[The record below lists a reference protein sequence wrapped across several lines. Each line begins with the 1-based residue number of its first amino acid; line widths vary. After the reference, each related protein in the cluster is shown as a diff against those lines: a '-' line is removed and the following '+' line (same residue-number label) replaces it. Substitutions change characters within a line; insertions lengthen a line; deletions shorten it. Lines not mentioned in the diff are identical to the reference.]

1 MRQDSSR
8 SSDNNKAD
16 NLSQGS
22 QRAPQNT
29 NTKHPK
35 QATSVLKKWL
45 IEHLQN
51 PYLKPQEKAQLAEA
65 SGLTKRQVQ
74 NWFTN
79 VRKVGH
85 PVDTDRPNDL
95 LSIYHQNSSD
105 PHLLIESHRAHVA
118 EVQGQEG
125 SQANPTPDE
134 AQD

>member
-1 MRQDSSR
+1 MRHDSSR
-8 SSDNNKAD
+8 SSDHNNAE

-22 QRAPQNT
+22 QKAPQNT

-35 QATSVLKKWL
+35 QATAVLKKWL

-79 VRKVGH
+79 VRKVGQ
-85 PVDTDRPNDL
+85 PVDTDRPSDL
-95 LSIYHQNSSD
+95 LSIFHQNSSD
-105 PHLLIESHRAHVA
+105 PHLYIESHRTHDV

-125 SQANPTPDE
+125 SQANPAPNE